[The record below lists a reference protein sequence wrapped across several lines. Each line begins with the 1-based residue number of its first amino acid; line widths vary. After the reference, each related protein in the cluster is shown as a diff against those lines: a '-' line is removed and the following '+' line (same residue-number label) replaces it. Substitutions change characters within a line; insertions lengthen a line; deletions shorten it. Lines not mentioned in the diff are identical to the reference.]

1 MPVARRVRL
10 QISSGTPNAKCGEV
24 RSESRMESGGDQAMG
39 TPDKKKGGPPPADT
53 ACQWSTEDRSLMQEI
68 PPFNTSTVG
77 RPDSPAWGAA
87 PSNAISR
94 APEQSRG
101 DHWLFVVG

>member
-1 MPVARRVRL
+1 
-10 QISSGTPNAKCGEV
+10 
-24 RSESRMESGGDQAMG
+24 MESGGDQAMG
-39 TPDKKKGGPPPADT
+39 TPGKKKGGPPPADT

-87 PSNAISR
+87 HSNAISR

-101 DHWLFVVG
+101 AIIGYPAGILKVGGIFVHKDDIGDY